1 MRTRSGPGKDQAE
14 DRDARFRALVRYSSD
29 VITVIGADGA
39 VRFNTPAV
47 EPVLGYQPEELVGR
61 QVWEFVHPDDLA
73 EVQMRFAAALAAPGT
88 AVPVTFRFRHRCG
101 HWVPLESIGS
111 NHLDDPSVQGVVVN
125 SRDLTDRYD
134 AEREKTALLEVGRA
148 LIAALNSPDL
158 LGRLC
163 AVTARALGCDRS
175 HTLLL
180 DEHEPVLRIAASY
193 GDPPEAFD
201 VSRAMRLPTA
211 MGEPL
216 LARLRDD
223 DVTQADAV
231 RDPRIAAMN
240 AQYGVSASLY
250 LALRRGDAI
259 IGIQTAQYHGGPPRF
274 SAAQERIGRGIA
286 QLASLALEDA
296 RLLEQL
302 EQANRLKSEF
312 VATMSHELR
321 TPLNIILGYHGLL
334 LDGTFGALT
343 VDQHDAVRR
352 AEHNARS
359 LLELISSTLDLSR
372 LESGRVP
379 LDLHE
384 LAVAALFSELETELR
399 DLPLRPGVRVEW
411 HPVPALPVLVT
422 DAAKLKVVLKNLLG
436 NAAKFTHAGT
446 IGVRAAAHRDGVE
459 ITVADSGIGIA
470 AEHVPVIFDAFR
482 QAGGAAQGG
491 VGLGLYIVR
500 RLLDELGGTV
510 QVESAPARGSTFRVW
525 VPVR

>member
-1 MRTRSGPGKDQAE
+1 MRTRPGPGEDPAE
-14 DRDARFRALVRYSSD
+14 DHDARFRALVRYSSD

-47 EPVLGYQPEELVGR
+47 APVLGYQPDELVGR
-61 QVWEFVHPDDLA
+61 AVWEFVHPDDLA
-73 EVQMRFAAALAAPGT
+73 TVQQRFAAALAAPGT
-88 AVPVTFRFRHRCG
+88 VVPVTFRFRHRSG

-111 NHLDDPSVQGVVVN
+111 NRLDDPSVQGVVVN

-148 LIAALNSPDL
+148 LITALNSPDL

-180 DEHEPVLRIAASY
+180 DEQEPVLRIAASH
-193 GDPPEAFD
+193 GDAPEALEI
-201 VSRAMRLPTA
+201 SRTMRLPA
-211 MGEPL
+211 ALGESI

-231 RDPRIAAMN
+231 RDPLVAAIN
-240 AQYGVSASLY
+240 AQYGVSASMY

-259 IGIQTAQYHGGPPRF
+259 IGVQTAQYRAGPPHF

-302 EQANRLKSEF
+302 EHANRLKSEF

-343 VDQHDAVRR
+343 GDQHDAVLR
-352 AEHNARS
+352 AERNARS
-359 LLELISSTLDLSR
+359 LLELISTTLDLSR

-379 LDLHE
+379 LDLRE
-384 LAVAALFSELETELR
+384 LAVADLFSDLEAELR
-399 DLPLRPGVRVEW
+399 DLPLRPGVRVDW
-411 HPVPALPVLVT
+411 HPVPPLPVLVT

-446 IGVRAAAHRDGVE
+446 IDVRAAARRDGIE
-459 ITVADSGIGIA
+459 IAVVDSGVGIA

-482 QAGGAAQGG
+482 QADGAAHGG

-500 RLLDELGGTV
+500 RLLDELDGTV
-510 QVESAPARGSTFRVW
+510 EVESAPARGSTFRVW